1 MNPND
6 TLAPCTLIQH
16 FGESAPPEGA
26 PSFPLF
32 QNSNFLYSSHG
43 EFVEAISNLSGHS
56 PYIYSRIGNPTVD
69 LLEQKIA
76 RLEGAEA
83 CRATAAGIAAITSVL
98 MDAAEPGAHFIAEE
112 FSYGSVR
119 QLCTEVLSKMG
130 VSLTLVDGRRVEN
143 ILDAVRPETRL
154 IYLES
159 PSSLL
164 FHLQDIRRVTSYARE
179 RGIRTVIDNTYCTP
193 LL

>member
-83 CRATAAGIAAITSVL
+83 CRATAAGIAALTSYFPALGPYRVL
-98 MDAAEPGAHFIAEE
+98 LCLVGLGLLMVANLRGLRSSA
-112 FSYGSVR
+112 SVSSR
-119 QLCTEVLSKMG
+119 MARA
-130 VSLTLVDGRRVEN
+130 VSL
-143 ILDAVRPETRL
+143 A
-154 IYLES
+154 
-159 PSSLL
+159 
-164 FHLQDIRRVTSYARE
+164 ARATAP
-179 RGIRTVIDNTYCTP
+179 RM
-193 LL
+193 